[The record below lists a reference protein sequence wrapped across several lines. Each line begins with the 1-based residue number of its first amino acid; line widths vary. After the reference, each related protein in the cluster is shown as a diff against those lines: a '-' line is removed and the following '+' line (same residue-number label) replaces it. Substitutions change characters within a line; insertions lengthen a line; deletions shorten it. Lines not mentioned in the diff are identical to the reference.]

1 MSTADRRLTPTER
14 DLWFLPLGGTGEIGM
29 NFNLYGHDGRWLAV
43 DCGVMFGNEHVPGPA
58 VQLADPEF
66 IATRRDQLSAL
77 VITHA
82 HEDHV
87 GGVAWLWKQLRCPI
101 YTTPFTAQ
109 VLRRKLAE
117 VGLVDRVPITEVQRG
132 DRITIDVFDV
142 QWVGL
147 THSIPEPNA
156 LFIRTPAGNVFH
168 TADWKLDPDPV
179 VGQAFS
185 EQAYRDLAAQGV
197 SAMVCDSTN
206 ATLQG
211 HSLSEGELYAGL
223 HGAVAAASGRVVVG
237 CFGSNLA
244 RLHTLARVAKSTGRA
259 MGMLGRSLYNIT
271 SAARAAGLW
280 EVEQKLIDASALGYF
295 PRDELL
301 VVATGS
307 QGEPRAALSR
317 LATDRHPDL
326 SLDEGDTVVFSSKV
340 IPGNERSVERLIAR
354 LEDMGVRIV
363 MSEDSE
369 LPIHASGHP
378 GAEELRRMYGWVRPL
393 IAIPTHG
400 EEKHLR
406 ANAAIAGDCGVPRQ
420 LLGTN
425 GDLYVIAPKPDV
437 RRGAARTGRLG
448 LTPKGLSAVAT

>member
-1 MSTADRRLTPTER
+1 MTPGAG

-58 VQLADPEF
+58 VQMADPDF
-66 IATRRDQLSAL
+66 IASRRDQLSAL

-87 GGVAWLWKQLRCPI
+87 GGVAWLWKQLRCPV
-101 YTTPFTAQ
+101 YTTAFTAE

-117 VGLVDRVPITEVQRG
+117 VGLVDQVPITVVKRG
-132 DRITIDVFDV
+132 DRLAIDVFDV
-142 QWVGL
+142 EWIGI

-156 LFIRTPAGNVFH
+156 LFIRTPVGNVFH

-185 EQAYRDLAAQGV
+185 EQTYRGLATQGV
-197 SAMVCDSTN
+197 AAMVCDSTN

-211 HSLSEGELYAGL
+211 HSLSEGELYEGL
-223 HGAVAAASGRVVVG
+223 RGEVADATGRVVVA

-244 RLHTLARVAKSTGRA
+244 RLHTLARVARGAGRA
-259 MGMLGRSLYNIT
+259 MGLLGRSLYNIT

-280 EVEQKLIDASALGYF
+280 PVEHKLIESSAMGYF

-340 IPGNERSVERLIAR
+340 IPGNERSVERLIGR
-354 LEDMGVRIV
+354 LEDMGVRVI
-363 MSEDSE
+363 MSEDAQ

-378 GAEELRRMYGWVRPL
+378 AAEELRRMYSWVQPQ

-400 EEKHLR
+400 EEQHLK
-406 ANAAIAGDCGVPRQ
+406 ANAAIAGDCGVSRQ
-420 LLGTN
+420 LLGVN
-425 GDLYVIAPKPDV
+425 GDLFVIAPKPRV
-437 RRGAARTGRLG
+437 RRAVARTGRLG
-448 LTPKGLSAVAT
+448 LTPKGLSAVAS